1 MPIWSLTKERV
12 EKLLQQ
18 IGDIEIEIDTL
29 IKLTKEDIWNR
40 DLDDFINEWR
50 FQLED
55 EDKRQ
60 KKIASL
66 GRRESRKLKI
76 GAGKGAGGRKRKA
89 QSDGTDDSD
98 FGGPTKKP
106 AASKPAVTKHVQPRQ
121 GLLSHLS
128 PLAKANQPK
137 PKVPKVPKAPKATIE
152 VQKEAQKAIEVA
164 QPDKKASDDI
174 WMNVDG
180 PSDLGSDPPIAP
192 IFQKAK
198 AATATTKKSA
208 PRIIPKS
215 EDESDEDIVKPTAAS
230 RKPRAAATKPV
241 KYNVLSDSDDSN
253 GDDLLFDVGKM
264 VKGIGNASADQSS
277 NSRPL
282 FSTSMSRP
290 GNSAGLAKKS
300 SSAKQATDLD
310 ADDTDYSKLVP
321 AKKGTTVTAKAMV
334 FSDDDDV
341 DMMDDDMDAVAAAP
355 PPKKP
360 ATKPKQL
367 PKAKAKPAPKAAPKA
382 APPPPKKLPLSPA
395 AKAYAAKQARNKKI
409 VVDDEDNEDDD
420 DIEKVANELL
430 DDGDDDDD
438 EAAPVVAARPSRRA
452 AAAAGAKKAWVLD
465 DESDEEDDEGEGD
478 ATDFEEEDSE

>member
-12 EKLLQQ
+12 EKLLHQ
-18 IGDIEIEIDTL
+18 IGDKEIEIDTL
-29 IKLTKEDIWNR
+29 IKLSKEDLWNR
-40 DLDDFINEWR
+40 DLDEFINEWR

-55 EDKRQ
+55 EDKRH

-89 QSDGTDDSD
+89 QSDDTDDSD

-106 AASKPAVTKHVQPRQ
+106 AAGKPAVTKHTQPRQ

-137 PKVPKVPKAPKATIE
+137 PKVLKAPKATIE
-152 VQKEAQKAIEVA
+152 VKKEAQKAIEVA
-164 QPDKKASDDI
+164 QPFKKASDDI

-208 PRIIPKS
+208 PRNILKS
-215 EDESDEDIVKPTAAS
+215 EDESDEEILKPTAAS

-241 KYNVLSDSDDSN
+241 KYNILSDSDDSN

-290 GNSAGLAKKS
+290 GSSAGLPKKS
-300 SSAKQATDLD
+300 SSSKQAMDFD
-310 ADDTDYSKLVP
+310 EDDTDYSKLVP
-321 AKKGTTVTAKAMV
+321 AKKGATVTANAMV

-341 DMMDDDMDAVAAAP
+341 DMDDDDFDAVAAAP
-355 PPKKP
+355 PKKP
-360 ATKPKQL
+360 AAKPKEL
-367 PKAKAKPAPKAAPKA
+367 PKAKAKPAPKAAPKP
-382 APPPPKKLPLSPA
+382 APAPPKKLPLSPA
-395 AKAYAAKQARNKKI
+395 AKAYAAKQARNKKT
-409 VVDDEDNEDDD
+409 VLDDDDEDDDE
-420 DIEKVANELL
+420 IEKVANELL
-430 DDGDDDDD
+430 DDGDDSEDDD
-438 EAAPVVAARPSRRA
+438 EAAPAVAARPSRRA
-452 AAAAGAKKAWVLD
+452 AAAAGARKAWVLD
-465 DESDEEDDEGEGD
+465 DESEEEEGEGD
-478 ATDFEEEDSE
+478 TRDFETEDSD

>member
-12 EKLLQQ
+12 EKLLHQ
-18 IGDIEIEIDTL
+18 IGDKEIEIDTL
-29 IKLTKEDIWNR
+29 IKLSKEDLWNR
-40 DLDDFINEWR
+40 DLDEFINEWR
-50 FQLED
+50 FQLQD
-55 EDKRQ
+55 EEKRQ

-98 FGGPTKKP
+98 FGAPSKKP
-106 AASKPAVTKHVQPRQ
+106 AATKPAVTKHIQPRQ

-137 PKVPKVPKAPKATIE
+137 PKVPKAPKATTE
-152 VQKEAQKAIEVA
+152 VKKEARKATEVA
-164 QPDKKASDDI
+164 QPVPKASDDI

-180 PSDLGSDPPIAP
+180 PSDPGSDPPIAP

-198 AATATTKKSA
+198 AVTATTKKSA
-208 PRIIPKS
+208 PRNILKS
-215 EDESDEDIVKPTAAS
+215 EDETDEEILKPTAAS
-230 RKPRAAATKPV
+230 RKPRVAATKPV

-290 GNSAGLAKKS
+290 GSSAGLPKKA
-300 SSAKQATDLD
+300 SSAKQAMDFD

-321 AKKGTTVTAKAMV
+321 AKKGTTVAANAMV
-334 FSDDDDV
+334 LSDDDV
-341 DMMDDDMDAVAAAP
+341 DMDDDDFDAVVAAP
-355 PPKKP
+355 PKKT
-360 ATKPKQL
+360 AAKPKEA
-367 PKAKAKPAPKAAPKA
+367 PKPRAKPAAKAAPKA
-382 APPPPKKLPLSPA
+382 APAPPKKLPLSPA
-395 AKAYAAKQARNKKI
+395 AKAYAAKQARNKK
-409 VVDDEDNEDDD
+409 VVLDDEDDNDE
-420 DIEKVANELL
+420 IERVANELL
-430 DDGDDDDD
+430 DDDDDDSEDDD
-438 EAAPVVAARPSRRA
+438 EAPVAATRPSRRA

-465 DESDEEDDEGEGD
+465 DESEEGEGEGD
-478 ATDFEEEDSE
+478 TGDFEGDDSDE